1 MLYHY
6 KAEILSVY
14 DGDTVT
20 ATIDLGFCAFLYK
33 VKLRLH
39 GIDTPEM
46 RASDPDE
53 KAKAY
58 AARDF
63 VRERVLGRT
72 VQMKS
77 LGKGKY
83 GRYLSILWVLDDDGN
98 PEAESLN
105 DQLIRLGHAKAY
117 LC

>member
-1 MLYHY
+1 MLYTY

-20 ATIDLGFCAFLYK
+20 ATIDMGFCAFLYK

-46 RASDPDE
+46 RAKDPDE
-53 KAKAY
+53 KARAVL
-58 AARDF
+58 ARDF
-63 VRERVLGRT
+63 VRKRILGRT
-72 VQMKS
+72 ILMKS

-83 GRYLSILWVLDDDGN
+83 GRYLSIIWELDDAGE

-105 DQLIRLGHAKAY
+105 DQLIRLGHAEPY